1 MAEQRIIKPGD
12 RKVTE
17 IERFL
22 YHCCAMLADI
32 KKDHKRNAKP
42 WYKYD
47 RLHWNMSQLGYELG
61 CVDCKCVNVEE
72 FKKEL

>member
-1 MAEQRIIKPGD
+1 MANKRVVKPG
-12 RKVTE
+12 KSINQ

-22 YHCCAMLADI
+22 YECCANLADI

-47 RLHWNMSQLGYELG
+47 RLHWKLSQLGFELG
-61 CVDCKCVNVEE
+61 LAKCDCIDMEE
-72 FKKEL
+72 FKKGI